1 MCYAATTPTHLKLH
15 SLLCKVISLHPKPK
29 LVHFYTIVQHSN
41 VAPCCKSGG
50 FVAGLPSRPEQKSR
64 AGFGQEQA
72 ANCNRLASQRAF
84 TSTLPVT
91 TETNSTAC
99 FCGKRKT
106 KTFPAFFHCLL
117 PIGNSRPALAR
128 KAGQCSALL
137 LPPWDTS
144 KRWDRSCRNLL
155 CESLSKKKSWT
166 THVWEEIRKS
176 QQEKEENHEYCQ
188 LFALSGRSD
197 PLQMSRPQRYPADTC
212 FRGELNS
219 YTCVILKTRSPSS
232 KGRWAKPPNRFKP
245 SFLIHWVKV
254 NKNFCSG
261 VLKAPAAA
269 IPLTTEQQ
277 LQNKHKYK
285 QAQFI
290 LDGCYLKIGRIQA
303 LYRCL
308 LAVILKL
315 CNNIRLCYFEI
326 LFNTFSASTN
336 RQCFIF
342 PA

>member
-1 MCYAATTPTHLKLH
+1 VEKE
-15 SLLCKVISLHPKPK
+15 KPKP
-29 LVHFYTIVQHSN
+29 FQHSFT
-41 VAPCCKSGG
+41 VCSPLATL
-50 FVAGLPSRPEQKSR
+50 GLLWPERQ
-64 AGFGQEQA
+64 G
-72 ANCNRLASQRAF
+72 
-84 TSTLPVT
+84 
-91 TETNSTAC
+91 
-99 FCGKRKT
+99 
-106 KTFPAFFHCLL
+106 
-117 PIGNSRPALAR
+117 
-128 KAGQCSALL
+128 SALL
-137 LPPWDTS
+137 FCYHHGILQKGETGLVGI
-144 KRWDRSCRNLL
+144 CFA
-155 CESLSKKKSWT
+155 SLWVKKSWT

-212 FRGELNS
+212 FRDELNS
-219 YTCVILKTRSPSS
+219 YTCVVLKTRSPSS
-232 KGRWAKPPNRFKP
+232 KGRWEKSPNRFEP

-315 CNNIRLCYFEI
+315 CNNFRLCYFEI

>member
-1 MCYAATTPTHLKLH
+1 MCCAATTPTHLKLH

-144 KRWDRSCRNLL
+144 KR
-155 CESLSKKKSWT
+155 
-166 THVWEEIRKS
+166 
-176 QQEKEENHEYCQ
+176 
-188 LFALSGRSD
+188 
-197 PLQMSRPQRYPADTC
+197 
-212 FRGELNS
+212 
-219 YTCVILKTRSPSS
+219 
-232 KGRWAKPPNRFKP
+232 
-245 SFLIHWVKV
+245 
-254 NKNFCSG
+254 
-261 VLKAPAAA
+261 
-269 IPLTTEQQ
+269 
-277 LQNKHKYK
+277 
-285 QAQFI
+285 
-290 LDGCYLKIGRIQA
+290 
-303 LYRCL
+303 
-308 LAVILKL
+308 
-315 CNNIRLCYFEI
+315 
-326 LFNTFSASTN
+326 
-336 RQCFIF
+336 
-342 PA
+342 